1 MVLTVVLEARVIVA
15 GSEALVALAGS
26 VAQLRT
32 VALEAMVDTHLR
44 GGTEVM
50 VAWAAGEAL
59 QQTAAEEAAVAM
71 LAHFIDRARLLRTQ
85 TNVNAGMD

>member
-1 MVLTVVLEARVIVA
+1 MVVTVVLEARVSVA

-32 VALEAMVDTHLR
+32 VALEAMVDSHMGR
-44 GGTEVM
+44 TEVR

-71 LAHFIDRARLLRTQ
+71 LDHNIDRARLLRTQ

>member
-1 MVLTVVLEARVIVA
+1 MVVTVVLEAGVLA

-32 VALEAMVDTHLR
+32 VALEAMVDTHS

>member
-1 MVLTVVLEARVIVA
+1 MVVTVVLEARVSLA

-32 VALEAMVDTHLR
+32 VALEAMVDTHS

-71 LAHFIDRARLLRTQ
+71 LAHTVDRARLLRTQ

>member
-1 MVLTVVLEARVIVA
+1 MVVTVVLEAGVLA

-32 VALEAMVDTHLR
+32 VALEAMVDTHS

-50 VAWAAGEAL
+50 VAWAAGEA
-59 QQTAAEEAAVAM
+59 
-71 LAHFIDRARLLRTQ
+71 
-85 TNVNAGMD
+85 